1 MDALEEAPL
10 SAVAVTPGLDP
21 SVPPVTP
28 EAEVLSAQST
38 SESSQL
44 PLNGNTEG
52 RSDASNPGAGGL
64 SGELDF
70 TSSLLAARGEREAG
84 EPAVSLRNLNNIL
97 KVLFIKLVR
106 RNCLLIARVHVV
118 FCVRLRWWLGSE
130 LTQVG

>member
-10 SAVAVTPGLDP
+10 SAVAVPTELVHP
-21 SVPPVTP
+21 SVPTVSP

-38 SESSQL
+38 SESQL
-44 PLNGNTEG
+44 PLEGNTEG
-52 RSDASNPGAGGL
+52 RSDASNPGARGGL

-97 KVLFIKLVR
+97 KVLYKKLVR
-106 RNCLLIARVHVV
+106 RSVC
-118 FCVRLRWWLGSE
+118 
-130 LTQVG
+130 

>member
-10 SAVAVTPGLDP
+10 SAVAVPPGFLHP
-21 SVPPVTP
+21 SVPSVTP

-52 RSDASNPGAGGL
+52 RSDASNPGARGGL

-84 EPAVSLRNLNNIL
+84 EPAVCLRNENNIL
-97 KVLFIKLVR
+97 KVLY
-106 RNCLLIARVHVV
+106 
-118 FCVRLRWWLGSE
+118 
-130 LTQVG
+130 

>member
-10 SAVAVTPGLDP
+10 SAVAVPTELVHP
-21 SVPPVTP
+21 SVPPVSP

-97 KVLFIKLVR
+97 KVLY
-106 RNCLLIARVHVV
+106 
-118 FCVRLRWWLGSE
+118 
-130 LTQVG
+130 

>member
-1 MDALEEAPL
+1 MDTLEEAPL

-52 RSDASNPGAGGL
+52 RSDASNPGAWEGL

-70 TSSLLAARGEREAG
+70 SSSLLAARGEREAG
-84 EPAVSLRNLNNIL
+84 EPAVSLRNENNIL
-97 KVLFIKLVR
+97 KVLY
-106 RNCLLIARVHVV
+106 
-118 FCVRLRWWLGSE
+118 
-130 LTQVG
+130 

>member
-38 SESSQL
+38 SESSQI
-44 PLNGNTEG
+44 PLNRNTEG
-52 RSDASNPGAGGL
+52 RSDASNPGARGGL
-64 SGELDF
+64 SGELDLS
-70 TSSLLAARGEREAG
+70 SSLLAARGERFAG

-118 FCVRLRWWLGSE
+118 FWFEV
-130 LTQVG
+130 

>member
-10 SAVAVTPGLDP
+10 SAVAVPTELVHP
-21 SVPPVTP
+21 SVPPVSP

-38 SESSQL
+38 SESQL

-97 KVLFIKLVR
+97 KVLYKKLVR
-106 RNCLLIARVHVV
+106 RSVC
-118 FCVRLRWWLGSE
+118 
-130 LTQVG
+130 